1 MHAGHTCRQMCECNL
16 AGQSTAIF
24 PVTSG
29 WVDGNAAA
37 ELLCTPRLVY
47 ACCTN
52 NQAGSHSVKICRRI
66 SLGLGLGLPAFLSAG
81 GSPSSCTADSF
92 PPCAAICCCLCC
104 CVQRELAHKQSEASI
119 TGAQLQEGADA
130 SRFRSSSASRGRSST
145 QLSSTT
151 SSSPAARETVLQHW
165 LVPDKQQHYW
175 AIWTSVFTLA
185 ACFIFAFMAGNFAV
199 YQQSPTYKDY
209 NKQSQMP
216 LQVQWGPKS
225 LEGWLV
231 FWQTTPNN
239 SFDVGYMISW
249 GARCAPLQAAISYQ
263 GTT

>member
-1 MHAGHTCRQMCECNL
+1 
-16 AGQSTAIF
+16 
-24 PVTSG
+24 V
-29 WVDGNAAA
+29 
-37 ELLCTPRLVY
+37 
-47 ACCTN
+47 
-52 NQAGSHSVKICRRI
+52 
-66 SLGLGLGLPAFLSAG
+66 
-81 GSPSSCTADSF
+81 
-92 PPCAAICCCLCC
+92 
-104 CVQRELAHKQSEASI
+104 
-119 TGAQLQEGADA
+119 QLQEGADA

-151 SSSPAARETVLQHW
+151 SSSPAARETALQHW

-185 ACFIFAFMAGNFAV
+185 ACFVFAFMAGNFAV

-239 SFDVGYMISW
+239 SFDVGYMVSW
-249 GARCAPLQAAISYQ
+249 GARCASTAASPELP
-263 GTT
+263 GHKL